1 MQNDKNDNYKS
12 GRDLAANDGDVGFG
26 NALPTKEAARYVG
39 CRSASTFIR
48 ERNKGLWPRPLNPG
62 GRPERYSVAEL
73 DSKLNR
79 YGNQDKIEAN
89 TVMEAL
95 GI

>member
-1 MQNDKNDNYKS
+1 MQRHKAKNSKS
-12 GRDLAANDGDVGFG
+12 GRDSAANNENVSLG

-39 CRSASTFIR
+39 CGSASTFIR

-73 DSKLNR
+73 DFKLNR

-95 GI
+95 GL

>member
-1 MQNDKNDNYKS
+1 V
-12 GRDLAANDGDVGFG
+12 A
-26 NALPTKEAARYVG
+26 NALPTMEAALYVG
-39 CRSASTFIR
+39 CRSTSTFIR
-48 ERNKGLWPRPLNPG
+48 ERDKGLWPRPLNPG

-73 DSKLNR
+73 DFKLNR